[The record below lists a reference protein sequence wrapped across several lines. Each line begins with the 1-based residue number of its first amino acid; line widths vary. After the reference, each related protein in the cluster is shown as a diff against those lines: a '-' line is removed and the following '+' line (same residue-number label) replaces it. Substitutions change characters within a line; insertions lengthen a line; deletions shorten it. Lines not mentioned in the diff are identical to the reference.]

1 MGRRKL
7 TDADR
12 ADFTAFLI
20 QVGLLTLVGG
30 FTPPTF
36 AGLIVAFSYRL
47 AIPPLEVAQV
57 VDYVAD
63 HIDPKVA
70 EEAYAAVKRY
80 LNQAYPLVKEFF
92 IKQGASPEAL
102 AEVERQEMVDE
113 AHRRETDPEA
123 IATRYLA
130 IAGEEEEEV
139 ES

>member
-1 MGRRKL
+1 MGRRRL

-47 AIPPLEVAQV
+47 AISPLEVAQV

-63 HIDPKVA
+63 HIDPQLA
-70 EEAYAAVKRY
+70 EEAYTAVKRY
-80 LNQAYPLVKEFF
+80 LNAAYPLVKEFF
-92 IKQGASPEAL
+92 IKQGASPEKL
-102 AEVERQEMVDE
+102 DEVERQEMADE
-113 AHRRETDPEA
+113 AWRRETDPEA
-123 IATRYLA
+123 IATRYLS
-130 IAGEEEEEV
+130 IAEGGEEEV

>member
-47 AIPPLEVAQV
+47 AISPLEVAQV

-102 AEVERQEMVDE
+102 NEVEREELVNE